1 MYFESLSAALAMDG
15 HGAYVW
21 SAYLIAFLSIIGLVL
36 QPRRKQRAIMRQIAG
51 EHRRR
56 EAQAATERGDS

>member
-1 MYFESLSAALAMDG
+1 MYFESFSAALAMDG

-21 SAYLIAFLSIIGLVL
+21 SAYLIVFLSVIGLVL

-51 EHRRR
+51 ENRRR
-56 EAQAATERGDS
+56 EAQTANELGDA